1 MQRACSLDKKW
12 TEKQFGHIH
21 ELKEVDVCC
30 IKISFG
36 GTARPQSSQRK
47 SSEEATAREDLS
59 QENIYDR

>member
-1 MQRACSLDKKW
+1 M
-12 TEKQFGHIH
+12 QFGQEMDRETVWTHH